1 MGEFWAPG
9 AEIWLFKKTNMDRSI
24 DLAVQHIEKVLC
36 VGGYNWLLCGVS
48 GKEEKNMV
56 APPLVKAGVLCR
68 GVLLLGCRGAGGGRG
83 PPARRG
89 GSPAAAIRDA
99 ACPLWELSHCRFS
112 FRPSVSVRSTRDL
125 SAARIC
131 QCQRITLNDCIPKGT
146 MKASKSMFVGHQM
159 RRQ

>member
-1 MGEFWAPG
+1 MCWGLQLTFMRCFRQRGEKYGCATISEGGSSLQRRFAIRMPRCGGSGALQPG
-9 AEIWLFKKTNMDRSI
+9 E
-24 DLAVQHIEKVLC
+24 
-36 VGGYNWLLCGVS
+36 
-48 GKEEKNMV
+48 
-56 APPLVKAGVLCR
+56 
-68 GVLLLGCRGAGGGRG
+68 
-83 PPARRG
+83 G

-146 MKASKSMFVGHQM
+146 MKASKSMFVGHPM
-159 RRQ
+159 RRQLKLPLSQLTGDGLIRQRKGALSEIGN